1 VKKTLDHQS
10 GGSHYKGGKVQL
22 WEVFEEYRVP
32 WTEAEIMSHAFRH
45 ESKDGLKDLKKV
57 LHLTQ
62 GLIESRYGV
71 FVPIDWDGEK

>member
-1 VKKTLDHQS
+1 VKKTLEHQS
-10 GGSHYKGGKVQL
+10 GGGHYKGTEIEP
-22 WEVFEEYRVP
+22 WEFMEANKIP
-32 WTEAEIMSHAFRH
+32 WTEGEIISHTFRH